1 MEKIKRVQSA
11 IARVSLAVA
20 AAGLSTIAVSVF
32 LSVLCRYVLKV
43 SAMWVEQYT
52 RYMLIWVVFLAAN
65 VLIYKNTLMR
75 VDFADKIWPK
85 AFLRVREG
93 LYTVLFV
100 VILCTLTWQGWLQA
114 QSYWGVP
121 VTGLPVDKFWVYLSV
136 PAGSF
141 LMLVQYLLNLAAL
154 FCARKSG
161 GANE

>member
-1 MEKIKRVQSA
+1 MDKIKRVQA
-11 IARVSLAVA
+11 VIARGSLALA

-32 LSVLCRYVLKV
+32 LSVLCRYVLKI

-65 VLIYKNTLMR
+65 VLIYNNALMR
-75 VDFADKIWPK
+75 VDFADKFWPK
-85 AFLRVREG
+85 PFLKVREG
-93 LYTVLFV
+93 LYTILFV
-100 VILCTLTWQGWLQA
+100 IILCTLAWQGWLQA

-136 PAGSF
+136 PVGSL
-141 LMLVQYLLNLAAL
+141 LMLVQYLLNLVVI
-154 FCARKSG
+154 FGERRSG